1 MLEPSASKPLL
12 FVGVGILLFE
22 MLFQQ
27 LQRVG
32 VALQALSGDGG
43 EAGQT
48 GVAHLAEVFAGL
60 DCANVDL
67 HSRDGDGF
75 ERVQDGHACVRV
87 GGRVDGDAVDLGI
100 RSPLLY
106 PTELMEQITARP
118 SKHKPVRRK

>member
-1 MLEPSASKPLL
+1 MLLEPSASKPLL
-12 FVGVGILLFE
+12 FVGVGIFTFRDALSAAPT
-22 MLFQQ
+22 
-27 LQRVG
+27 RG
-32 VALQALSGDGG
+32 RSLQALSGDGG

-87 GGRVDGDAVDLGI
+87 GGRVDDDAVTF
-100 RSPLLY
+100 P
-106 PTELMEQITARP
+106 
-118 SKHKPVRRK
+118 